1 MKDKLDLIIGA
12 LEKYIAFTPSFYDLG
27 KEALDAARELRDM
40 KPVAYL
46 QIGLNENTGLVA
58 AARVNPPKEYNPDWW
73 KFTPLYALGDT
84 NPLDTIAGLATYQPM
99 PEVKP

>member
-40 KPVAYL
+40 KPVCWV
-46 QIGLNENTGLVA
+46 T
-58 AARVNPPKEYNPDWW
+58 PDGEGYRMRFDAPVDDTPLGW
-73 KFTPLYALGDT
+73 KPLYALD
-84 NPLDTIAGLATYQPM
+84 
-99 PEVKP
+99 EVTK